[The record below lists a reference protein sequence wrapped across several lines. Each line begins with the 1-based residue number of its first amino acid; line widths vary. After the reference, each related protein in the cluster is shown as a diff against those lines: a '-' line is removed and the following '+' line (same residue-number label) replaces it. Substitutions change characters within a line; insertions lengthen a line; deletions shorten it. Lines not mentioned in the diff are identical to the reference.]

1 MRDEGWP
8 SVRCRPAGGRFWIWE
23 PTVVVFLTL
32 IWLVFQAIAGPQ
44 TKLVRRV
51 LILNE
56 LGPASPAINLIDGE
70 IRARLE
76 RSPYQIELYTE
87 SLETTL
93 FPDPAIQKEFFDSY
107 IRKYR
112 DRKPDVIIAV
122 GPSPVHFLVQSHEK
136 FFADIPIVFCVSTPE
151 MVGNPTLDSSFT
163 GVWEM
168 PDFTKTLEVALKLL
182 PSTRHIVVVGGV
194 SPYDRANEAI
204 IKDGLR
210 RYETRFDVTYLTD
223 LDMPT
228 LLERLM
234 RLAKN
239 SIILQAGISEDA
251 AGTRY
256 IIATQSNPMVA
267 QAANAPVFPAGDMAD
282 VDVGQGAIGGYLTSF
297 TKEGEIAAEDA
308 ERILNGDKA
317 KDIPIIRGANAYIFD
332 LRALRRWGIR
342 GGGLPRGSIVLNRQ
356 PTFWEL
362 YWRYGLTGLLLFLAQ
377 ALLILALLVQR
388 ARRKRSEKSLIWRLE
403 FESLVSDLSTRYIG
417 LPENKVDAN
426 IEQDLARLGE
436 FLEMDR
442 ITLFEFS
449 RDSTGLIPTHAWNA
463 PGVMKAP
470 SSIEAKSLP
479 RWRDKILGGNVSLMS
494 RLDDLPEEASAE
506 KQYFRERGIVSAAS
520 VPLKVG
526 GEVTGAITFVSTKR
540 QVSWT
545 KDLVNQLSVIGD
557 IFCNAL
563 KRKRATEA
571 LLVAQAVVFESEKR
585 FRLVANTAPVMIRM
599 TGIDKLCTYVNQG
612 WLEFSGRPTESELAS
627 GWADG
632 IHPDDLERSL
642 KTYTQAFDRR
652 ESFQMEYRLRRKDG
666 VYRWIFD
673 KGVPRFN
680 ADGSFAGYIGSA
692 IDITERKLA
701 EEALSTVS
709 QKLIEAQEQERSRI
723 ARELHDDINQQLALL
738 AINLESLKQGVP
750 ASVELAQRIG
760 ETSKQIADIG
770 KDIQALSHRLHS
782 PKLEYL
788 GLAAAAK
795 SFCREFSDQQKVEI
809 TFHSENIPKELPKEI
824 SLCLFRVLQEA
835 LQNATKHSGSR
846 QFQVSLRGGTNEI
859 ELTVHDS
866 GRGLDPEEAIKGR
879 GLGLTSMRE
888 RLKLVNGELS
898 IHSQLERGTTIKA
911 SVPFSS
917 MAKSVGVGIS

>member
-1 MRDEGWP
+1 MP
-8 SVRCRPAGGRFWIWE
+8 SPVEHGAHTRCSWGTPA
-23 PTVVVFLTL
+23 VVFLLFLYSFAL
-32 IWLVFQAIAGPQ
+32 IPSAAGQ
-44 TKLVRRV
+44 VKETRRV
-51 LILNE
+51 LIFNDYSSI
-56 LGPASPAINLIDGE
+56 ASPGIAAMDQAISSS
-70 IRARLE
+70 LE
-76 RSPYQIELYTE
+76 RSPYKIELYNE
-87 SLETTL
+87 NLEVTL
-93 FPDPAIQKEFFDSY
+93 FPDEASQRRLREGY
-107 IRKYR
+107 ARKYA
-112 DRKPDVIIAV
+112 DRKPDLIIAV
-122 GPSPVHFLVQSHEK
+122 APASLRFMIESHER
-136 FFADIPIVFCVSTPE
+136 FFPDTPVVFCGSTEDMLNLLKPE
-151 MVGNPTLDSSFT
+151 AHFTGSWVEVQPEKTLDAALR
-163 GVWEM
+163 M
-168 PDFTKTLEVALKLL
+168 LPRTKHV
-182 PSTRHIVVVGGV
+182 VVVGGV
-194 SPYDRANEAI
+194 GSIDREAEALV
-204 IKDGLR
+204 KARLR
-210 RYETRFDVTYLTD
+210 NYESQFDFTYLTD
-223 LDMPT
+223 LALPA
-228 LLERLM
+228 LLERL
-234 RLAKN
+234 RHLPSNTIVFHTA
-239 SIILQAGISEDA
+239 ITQDA
-251 AGTRY
+251 AGEDF
-256 IIATQSNPMVA
+256 IDATQSVPLVA
-267 QAANAPVFPAGDMAD
+267 SAANAPVFPLDD
-282 VDVGQGAIGGYLTSF
+282 VDVGKGTVGGDVVSWAST
-297 TKEGEIAAEDA
+297 GQVAGDIAV
-308 ERILNGDKA
+308 RILNGEKPQ
-317 KDIPIIRGANAYIFD
+317 DIPISKSNNVYVFD
-332 LRALRRWGIR
+332 WRALRRWGIR
-342 GGGLPRGSIVLNRQ
+342 EGSLPPGSIVLNRQ

-362 YWRYGLTGLLLFLAQ
+362 YWQYVITGLLLFLAQ

-403 FESLVSDLSTRYIG
+403 FESLVSDLSTTYID
-417 LPENKVDAN
+417 LPEDKVDAN

-436 FLEMDR
+436 FIEMDR

-449 RDSTGLIPTHAWNA
+449 RDSTALIPTHAWNA
-463 PGVMKAP
+463 PGVMKSP

-479 RWRDKILGGNVSLMS
+479 WWRDKVLGGNVSFMS

-612 WLEFSGRPTESELAS
+612 WLEFSGRPTQSELAS

-642 KTYTQAFDRR
+642 ETYTQAFDRR

-673 KGVPRFN
+673 QGVPRFN
-680 ADGSFAGYIGSA
+680 AEGSFAGYIGSA

-738 AINLESLKQGVP
+738 AIKLESLKQGVP

-760 ETSKQIADIG
+760 ETSKRIADIG
-770 KDIQALSHRLHS
+770 KDIQAVSHRLHS

-866 GRGLDPEEAIKGR
+866 GRGFDPEEAIKGR
-879 GLGLTSMRE
+879 GLGLISMRE

-911 SVPFSS
+911 HVPFSS
-917 MAKSVGVGIS
+917 MAKSVGAGIS